1 MSIQSFRPFSLLPCG
16 LLSVQ
21 RLIPIIRIWFHYIWT
36 SANNNNDD
44 DDVGLSDLIHFNA
57 ILKADLFPPG
67 LNAIWPGA
75 QLYNIENKQKRLL
88 KIGYFRPIF
97 L

>member
-1 MSIQSFRPFSLLPCG
+1 M
-16 LLSVQ
+16 
-21 RLIPIIRIWFHYIWT
+21 T
-36 SANNNNDD
+36 SD
-44 DDVGLSDLIHFNA
+44 GRSDLIHFNA